1 MVYGQGQ
8 GRKGN
13 GQGGKTARLPFLSF
27 PQSGF
32 VFFPVCAAEKSRLS
46 GGRQSS
52 SSQGASSSGAAGRG
66 EPLPPIWI
74 SCHLARV
81 MSSCRG
87 LEPSKGPT

>member
-1 MVYGQGQ
+1 MVKDREGKE
-8 GRKGN
+8 RAK
-13 GQGGKTARLPFLSF
+13 GGKTARLPFLSF

-32 VFFPVCAAEKSRLS
+32 AFFPVCAPAESRLS